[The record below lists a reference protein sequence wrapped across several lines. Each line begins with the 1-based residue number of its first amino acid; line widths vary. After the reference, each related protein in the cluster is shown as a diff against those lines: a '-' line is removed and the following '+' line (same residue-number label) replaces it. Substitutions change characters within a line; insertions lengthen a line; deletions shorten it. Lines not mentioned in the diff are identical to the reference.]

1 MFYLKV
7 RDEKSNLN
15 GIQVHKLKEKLGTK
29 QLPTAEL
36 ILQGT
41 EATLIGDPGRGVALI
56 SGMLTVTRIHNAIAA
71 CSNLR
76 RMTQLARDYATKR
89 TAFKVRNRDIQL
101 LLKINNY
108 FRTETFSSF
117 FRFKIIKILIDNLG

>member
-7 RDEKSNLN
+7 RDEAGKLN

-29 QLPTAEL
+29 QLTTAEL
-36 ILQGT
+36 TLQGT
-41 EATLIGDPGRGVALI
+41 EATLIGEAGRGVALI

-71 CSNLR
+71 SSNLR

-89 TAFKVRNRDIQL
+89 NAFKVDD
-101 LLKINNY
+101 
-108 FRTETFSSF
+108 F
-117 FRFKIIKILIDNLG
+117 II